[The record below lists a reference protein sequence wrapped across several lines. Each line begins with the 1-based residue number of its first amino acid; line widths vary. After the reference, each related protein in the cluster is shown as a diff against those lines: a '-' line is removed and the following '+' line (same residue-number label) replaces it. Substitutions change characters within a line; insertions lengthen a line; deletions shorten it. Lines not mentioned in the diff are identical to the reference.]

1 MAAVTGQPADR
12 CDFRHGQGRHC
23 KKTLPARLVK
33 TGTKGGEK
41 ASEVEEGA
49 EKKPPSGCRDP
60 AVDELASW
68 SQENHSGRV
77 HETRLCHRR
86 P

>member
-60 AVDELASW
+60 AVDELAGRRRTIPVVCTRHGCVIL
-68 SQENHSGRV
+68 HS
-77 HETRLCHRR
+77 